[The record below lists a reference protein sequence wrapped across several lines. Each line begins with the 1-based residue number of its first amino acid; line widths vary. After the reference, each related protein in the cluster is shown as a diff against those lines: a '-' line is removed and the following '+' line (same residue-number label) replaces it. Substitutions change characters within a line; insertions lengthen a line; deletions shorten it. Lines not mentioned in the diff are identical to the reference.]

1 MSQEH
6 KYDILSLPFAL
17 VWQFSILM
25 LPLLVIVRQY
35 RSSAVVGA
43 MLAVA
48 LTGLY
53 FFSYGLPPDRR
64 HLISTRLI
72 TSPNWYLVNCSPFS
86 RHAIHFAVSAQPEV
100 RKHKSKKRHQ
110 T

>member
-1 MSQEH
+1 MGAAAGVGDGGRGRRDVARA
-6 KYDILSLPFAL
+6 KYDILSVPFAL

-25 LPLLVIVRQY
+25 LPLLLMVRQY

-53 FFSYGLPPDRR
+53 FFWYKLPP
-64 HLISTRLI
+64 
-72 TSPNWYLVNCSPFS
+72 
-86 RHAIHFAVSAQPEV
+86 A
-100 RKHKSKKRHQ
+100 
-110 T
+110 